1 MICDH
6 ISVFLP
12 CFLLFVICGT
22 DSQYVPMLTVTPLD
36 PRGSGLL
43 FFMFITWFI
52 RPQPYTTCL
61 GIECPTVHPDTRQPI
76 CRFTVSRP
84 RPLFRLW
91 FHPRCTGVCIF
102 VPCGIL
108 LRWCPRV
115 LRASEWS
122 DGRSD
127 LSSVARVC
135 LYYIVPLNVRG
146 HHRRSGGSVSLITL
160 YQVTVVSLCSFYVP
174 RLPDRHVPAKFK
186 SFRDA
191 YTFSKDRASGCL
203 AEHACIQRSLCPS
216 ERK

>member
-1 MICDH
+1 MIFDH

-22 DSQYVPMLTVTPLD
+22 DSQYVPMLIVTPLD

-43 FFMFITWFI
+43 FFMFI

-84 RPLFRLW
+84 PPLFRLW

-122 DGRSD
+122 DGRSA

-146 HHRRSGGSVSLITL
+146 HHRRSGGSVSLSSELVFIFTYRGYPTGTYRQSSKAL
-160 YQVTVVSLCSFYVP
+160 ENPETRKARTHFREKTGTIPGLG
-174 RLPDRHVPAKFK
+174 K
-186 SFRDA
+186 SG
-191 YTFSKDRASGCL
+191 RACM
-203 AEHACIQRSLCPS
+203 H
-216 ERK
+216 